1 MTSKFRIVY
10 FMNFNPLKMKEN
22 IPIINNKRKFFL
34 YKEHRDSQAKSNDK
48 A

>member
-22 IPIINNKRKFFL
+22 IPIINNKRKF
-34 YKEHRDSQAKSNDK
+34 KEHRDSQAKSNDK